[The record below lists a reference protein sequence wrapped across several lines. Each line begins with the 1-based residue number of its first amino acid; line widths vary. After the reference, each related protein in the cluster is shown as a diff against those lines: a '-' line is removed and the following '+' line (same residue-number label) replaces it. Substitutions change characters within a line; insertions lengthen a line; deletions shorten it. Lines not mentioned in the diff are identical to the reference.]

1 VYLAWL
7 DVLLRRCCFD
17 SRIYHGVGE
26 VEGSCIV
33 EGRAWLFL
41 GRRSRPPQDRLVL
54 LERRRRPWRG
64 SLDLLCSFLD
74 GVFSKGFRAWNE
86 RRR

>member
-41 GRRSRPPQDRLVL
+41 GRR
-54 LERRRRPWRG
+54 RPWRG